1 VRADGTT
8 LGLRSSLIARLREP
22 GVLRVA
28 ASYPVIAWL
37 ALQIADV
44 ALELWELPGWMR
56 RAPLVIAALGFP
68 IAIALAWFF
77 ELGEPTITRDAA
89 ADGAA
94 RPVAHGWRRHDGIVV
109 ISVLGAAVACFVARD
124 AGLLGDTS
132 RRGAL
137 IESSSLAVLPF
148 ANVGHTPTRT
158 SATGSPT
165 SSAAGSRACR
175 ACA

>member
-1 VRADGTT
+1 
-8 LGLRSSLIARLREP
+8 
-22 GVLRVA
+22 VLPVA

-44 ALELWELPGWMR
+44 ALEPWELPGWMR
-56 RAPLVIAALGFP
+56 RAPLVITALGFP

-77 ELGEPTITRDAA
+77 GLGEPAVTRDAA

-109 ISVLGAAVACFVARD
+109 ISVLGAGRLFCRPRCRVARRQFAPRRADRVLEPRRAALRERRAYAD
-124 AGLLGDTS
+124 AHVT
-132 RRGAL
+132 
-137 IESSSLAVLPF
+137 
-148 ANVGHTPTRT
+148 
-158 SATGSPT
+158 TGSPT